1 MHVGCCEKCRYIDL
15 VENWPDGCPRCGGQ
29 MISLCVDTDHW
40 NRMNPE
46 GRKSLIMN
54 ILTEPKLRPASTPV
68 FELDPGKKEE
78 VINELVQKADT
89 RDVQVR
95 QAKEALHEARLAEA
109 SVEKAK
115 KIIEN
120 ETINEQKSTHEYVF
134 VCSRCNS
141 IMPHLRDGEKLYCED
156 CGSEMLDSGYRTTAW
171 VNLSKEEKR
180 DITSEAQLQHIIQA
194 IKQVSNDDNDDEH
207 IQSIVNVVSDE

>member
-1 MHVGCCEKCRYIDL
+1 MHVGCCENCRYIDL
-15 VENWPDGCPRCGGQ
+15 VENWPGGCPRCGGQ
-29 MISLCVDTDHW
+29 MVSLFVDTDHW

-54 ILTEPKLRPASTPV
+54 ILTEPKLRPASTPE
-68 FELDPGKKEE
+68 FELDPEKKEE

-95 QAKEALHEARLAEA
+95 QAKEALHEARRAEA
-109 SVEKAK
+109 SVEKDK
-115 KIIEN
+115 KRIET
-120 ETINEQKSTHEYVF
+120 ETINEQKSTHEYVY

-141 IMPHLRDGEKLYCED
+141 IAAHVRSGETFICDE

-180 DITSEAQLQHIIQA
+180 DITSEAQLQHIIRA

>member
-15 VENWPDGCPRCGGQ
+15 VENWPGGCPRCGGQ

-54 ILTEPKLRPASTPV
+54 ILTEPNLRPASTPV
-68 FELDPGKKEE
+68 SELDPDKKEE

-180 DITSEAQLQHIIQA
+180 DITSEAQLQHIIRA

-207 IQSIVNVVSDE
+207 IQSIVNVVTDE

>member
-1 MHVGCCEKCRYIDL
+1 MHVGCCENCRYIDL
-15 VENWPDGCPRCGGQ
+15 VENWPGGCPRCGGQ
-29 MISLCVDTDHW
+29 MVSLCVDTDHW

-54 ILTEPKLRPASTPV
+54 ILTEPKLRPTSTPE
-68 FELDPGKKEE
+68 FELDPDKKEE

-180 DITSEAQLQHIIQA
+180 DITSEAQLQHIIRA

>member
-15 VENWPDGCPRCGGQ
+15 VENWPGGCPRCGGQ

-68 FELDPGKKEE
+68 FELDPDKKEE

-180 DITSEAQLQHIIQA
+180 DITSEAQLQHIIRA
-194 IKQVSNDDNDDEH
+194 IKQVSNEDNDDEH